1 MHKVKSLKV
10 LLCKL
15 SPDAETLSQTCSIYD
30 PEYCPLKGYD
40 AIVMNVDLNRLDNLE
55 NHKMNK
61 HNGATM
67 SHQKA
72 DAQTLS
78 QTCSTY
84 DPEQC
89 LDTKSLPPFC
99 VQYKL
104 LEHQHYNMSSFG
116 ECKHNTD
123 VYICCILSHGH
134 HLITDSSL
142 MNRRFKFL

>member
-1 MHKVKSLKV
+1 MRY
-10 LLCKL
+10 
-15 SPDAETLSQTCSIYD
+15 ALSQTCSIYD

-72 DAQTLS
+72 DAQTVS

-84 DPEQC
+84 DPEHC
-89 LDTKSLPPFC
+89 LDTKSLPPILC
-99 VQYKL
+99 PVQTVIQTVRPALQYEQL
-104 LEHQHYNMSSFG
+104 W
-116 ECKHNTD
+116 
-123 VYICCILSHGH
+123 
-134 HLITDSSL
+134 
-142 MNRRFKFL
+142 

>member
-1 MHKVKSLKV
+1 
-10 LLCKL
+10 
-15 SPDAETLSQTCSIYD
+15 
-30 PEYCPLKGYD
+30 
-40 AIVMNVDLNRLDNLE
+40 
-55 NHKMNK
+55 
-61 HNGATM
+61 M

-72 DAQTLS
+72 DAQTVS

-104 LEHQHYNMSSFG
+104 LEQQHYNMTSFG

-142 MNRRFKFL
+142 MNRVFFAM